1 MTSYDITRFGAIGD
15 GRTDNSRAIAEAIEQ
30 CSMEGGGT
38 VRIPPGVFRTGP
50 IHLRSAINLQVDA
63 GAILSFIPAF
73 ERYEPVRTRW
83 SGYECYGYSPLIYG
97 SDLDRISITG
107 KGVIDGSGSDWWDA
121 YRRLKAGEAVE
132 SPHRE
137 ALHAR
142 NRLLSESP
150 YPPAMAEWDSQLLR
164 PPLIGLIDCKNVVIE
179 DVTLSNSPFWNTHLI
194 YCEGVRI
201 RGASFR
207 NPADAPNG
215 DGLDI
220 DSCRDVTVTEC
231 LFDVG
236 DDCVCLKS
244 GIDEDGRRVGRP
256 TENVVIANCTMK
268 NGHGGVVMGSET
280 AGGIRHVAVANCLFV
295 GTDRGIRMK
304 TNRVR
309 GGYIEKIQFHNI
321 LMEDVLCPIA
331 INSFYRFGL
340 EGRDAALAGDLP
352 TAVTDGTPVIRH
364 IAINGLTAR
373 GARAAAGFIC
383 GLPEMPIEELSLSH
397 VTIEMTSDQ
406 SEEGG
411 EPDMVDP
418 PLLMAGEGMYIRDA
432 CHVVLHQVR
441 VETRQGPGLR
451 LVRVEEEQ
459 IDGFTMRRHH
469 AGTEAITRGVEG
481 A

>member
-1 MTSYDITRFGAIGD
+1 MTLYDITQFGAIGD
-15 GRTDNSRAIAEAIEQ
+15 GRTDNSGAIAEAIGQ
-30 CSMEGGGT
+30 CAREGGGT
-38 VRIPPGVFRTGP
+38 VRIPFGVFRTGP
-50 IHLRSAINLQVDA
+50 IHMRSSVNLQIDA
-63 GAILSFIPAF
+63 GAVLSFIPSF
-73 ERYEPVRTRW
+73 ELYEPVRTRW

-97 SDLDRISITG
+97 TGLDRISITG
-107 KGVIDGSGSDWWDA
+107 KGVIDGNGGEWWHA
-121 YRRLKAGEAVE
+121 YRRLIAGEAIH

-137 ALHAR
+137 KLHAH
-142 NRLLSESP
+142 NRHLSAAL

-164 PPLIGLIDCKNVVIE
+164 PPLIGLIDCTNVVIE
-179 DVTLSNSPFWNTHLI
+179 DVTLSDSPFWNTHLI
-194 YCEGVRI
+194 YCQGVRI
-201 RGASFR
+201 RGVTFR

-256 TENVVIANCTMK
+256 TENVIIANCTMK

-280 AGGIRHVAVANCLFV
+280 AGGIRHVVVSNCLFV
-295 GTDRGIRMK
+295 GTDRGIRIK
-304 TNRVR
+304 TNRAR
-309 GGYIEKIQFHNI
+309 GGYVEKVQIHNI
-321 LMEDVLCPIA
+321 LMEDVLCPITV
-331 INSFYRFGL
+331 NSFYRFGL
-340 EGRDAALAGDLP
+340 EGRDAALAGEEP
-352 TAVTDGTPVIRH
+352 VAVTDSTPVIRH

-373 GARAAAGFIC
+373 GARAAAAFIC

-397 VTIEMTSDQ
+397 VTIEMTSNQ
-406 SEEGG
+406 LEEGG

-432 CHVVLHQVR
+432 RHVELHQVR
-441 VETRQGPGLR
+441 VETRQGPGLK

-459 IDGFTMRRHH
+459 IDGFTMRYKH
-469 AGTEAITRGVEG
+469 ANTEAITRGVE
-481 A
+481 